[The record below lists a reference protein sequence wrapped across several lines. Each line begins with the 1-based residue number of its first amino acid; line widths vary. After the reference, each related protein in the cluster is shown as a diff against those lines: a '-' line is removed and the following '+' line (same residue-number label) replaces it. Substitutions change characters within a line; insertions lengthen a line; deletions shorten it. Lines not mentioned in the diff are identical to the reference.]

1 MNIFQENKL
10 SALRITAA
18 ISLIAGSWS
27 LLFEIYF
34 FHNFSIDIYFARLL
48 LTLFSFLIFIG
59 SFKNLPDRV
68 ITIFLHFIV
77 FALISSFLYTIY
89 KIPSTLF
96 VNIQIL
102 SLVIFTLSL
111 VYSWDPKNQ
120 ILVAIY
126 YNLLFAGSIF
136 FNSSNIYLLPNLFSA
151 VIYVALISMLSIL
164 ASFVILKLKKMYLE
178 KLSEINFLFN
188 HAPVGICK
196 IDLEGNIIAFNQYI
210 SDYFKLSDVKNEYNF
225 FDLFDD
231 KSIKQQFIDSARI
244 SDKILINVKNESGGS
259 ETFLKILANKLAGKT
274 ELFQI
279 LIVNETTEA
288 LAQKEKEDFN
298 KKILEEKKNKI
309 QLLAKINHEV
319 RTPLSSILMYFEM
332 LEGDYLKSFDEVKK
346 YSKSVKTASQSL
358 LNTINNFID
367 YAKIETGNLEVE
379 NDLFN
384 LSDEVESVVFLLS
397 NLASN
402 KNDKLIL
409 EEGVIAQNIVFADA
423 TKYRQILINL
433 VANSIKFTQ
442 NGTVKVCVENISK
455 GGEDYEIITSVE
467 DTGPGIPDEKLEN
480 IFDPFVTLK
489 NGAQANYSSGLG
501 LAICTEFVRM
511 MHGKINVESKIGK
524 GTKFTF
530 SIPYK
535 YDYKSAFN
543 KLL

>member
-1 MNIFQENKL
+1 M
-10 SALRITAA
+10 
-18 ISLIAGSWS
+18 
-27 LLFEIYF
+27 
-34 FHNFSIDIYFARLL
+34 
-48 LTLFSFLIFIG
+48 
-59 SFKNLPDRV
+59 
-68 ITIFLHFIV
+68 
-77 FALISSFLYTIY
+77 
-89 KIPSTLF
+89 
-96 VNIQIL
+96 
-102 SLVIFTLSL
+102 
-111 VYSWDPKNQ
+111 
-120 ILVAIY
+120 
-126 YNLLFAGSIF
+126 
-136 FNSSNIYLLPNLFSA
+136 
-151 VIYVALISMLSIL
+151 
-164 ASFVILKLKKMYLE
+164 
-178 KLSEINFLFN
+178 
-188 HAPVGICK
+188 
-196 IDLEGNIIAFNQYI
+196 
-210 SDYFKLSDVKNEYNF
+210 
-225 FDLFDD
+225 
-231 KSIKQQFIDSARI
+231 
-244 SDKILINVKNESGGS
+244 
-259 ETFLKILANKLAGKT
+259 
-274 ELFQI
+274 FQI
-279 LIVNETTEA
+279 LIVNETSEA

-309 QLLAKINHEV
+309 ELLAKINHEV

-409 EEGVIAQNIVFADA
+409 EEGEISQNIVFADG

-442 NGTVKVCVENISK
+442 NGTVKICVENISK
-455 GGEDYEIITSVE
+455 GGEDYEIVTSVE
-467 DTGPGIPDEKLEN
+467 DNGPGIPDEKLEN

-511 MHGKINVESKIGK
+511 MHGKINVESKVGK

-530 SIPYK
+530 TIPYK

-543 KLL
+543 K